1 MTRDSFKS
9 HTGSA
14 LFIARVFGIQPFNFS
29 HFWNFMSHC
38 AIFHIFNVK
47 ASLLKSELI
56 LDFKD
61 SIELINVKKLSLVV
75 CYFDSIKSDLEF
87 LN

>member
-1 MTRDSFKS
+1 M
-9 HTGSA
+9 
-14 LFIARVFGIQPFNFS
+14 S
-29 HFWNFMSHC
+29 HF

-87 LN
+87 LNWFKFNGSLKSVRIKNLSLILEENLI